1 MSRTDEQRLDDVR
14 EACERI
20 RRLVERGR
28 DTLDTD
34 EALLPALERNLEI
47 LGEAATHVSE
57 EGRSRYPSVR
67 WTEIT
72 RFRIL
77 LAHHYHRVEPDQV
90 WQIAV
95 DDVPVVAAAL
105 GPLVDQD
112 ARE

>member
-1 MSRTDEQRLDDVR
+1 MR
-14 EACERI
+14 EACERV

-28 DTLDTD
+28 DALDND
-34 EALLPALERNLEI
+34 DAVLSALERNLEI
-47 LGEAATHVSE
+47 LGEAATQVSE
-57 EGRSRYPSVR
+57 EGRSRYPPVR
-67 WTEIT
+67 WSEIT

-105 GPLVDQD
+105 GPLVED
-112 ARE
+112 AGE